1 MVISGDC
8 LLITACHREA
18 SRAQAR
24 DLTKATV
31 TQLSGLPES
40 LNWSMLLNRTTA
52 QPIRAQV
59 ARYQGLIMVDL
70 DNTSVY
76 RQLDKSGMLIHLHGF
91 SEQCQKAWEKVLK
104 FDLPLQYTKI
114 SNVVIVGMGGS
125 AIGGDIVRRLALAES
140 KLPVWVH
147 RDYGLP
153 AFVDESTLV
162 IASSYSGNTE
172 ETISAFTES
181 LKTPAKKLVI
191 TSGGKL
197 KHLAENESIPVFVV
211 DYQAPPRA
219 AFPSN
224 FVPLVGIFQKLGL
237 LGDKSA
243 DLQEAVDILKK
254 LSRDFIENKPSASN
268 PAKQLAA
275 KLRGRVAVIYGAE
288 ILSEVAQ
295 RWKEQFNEN
304 SKAWAFSESF
314 PELNHNAVVGYEFP
328 PEAKEKI
335 FVLMMRSSSLRPQNL
350 LRYEI
355 TAKLLDKAGIAYKFA
370 EARGKSALAQMM
382 SLVLLGDY
390 ASFYLAILNEV
401 DPSSTD
407 AINFVKQ
414 YLAKSAISS
423 D

>member
-1 MVISGDC
+1 
-8 LLITACHREA
+8 
-18 SRAQAR
+18 
-24 DLTKATV
+24 
-31 TQLSGLPES
+31 
-40 LNWSMLLNRTTA
+40 
-52 QPIRAQV
+52 
-59 ARYQGLIMVDL
+59 MVDL
-70 DNTSVY
+70 DNASVY
-76 RQLDKSGMLIHLHGF
+76 QQFDKSGMINHLHGF
-91 SEQCQKAWEKVLK
+91 PEQCQKAWEKVLK
-104 FDLPLQYTKI
+104 FELPRNYTKI

-153 AFVDESTLV
+153 AFVDASTLV

-172 ETISAFTES
+172 ETLSAFTKS
-181 LKTPAKKLVI
+181 LKTQAEKLVI

-197 KHLAENESIPVFVV
+197 KHLAENEGIPAFVV

-219 AFPSN
+219 AFPYN
-224 FVPLVGIFQKLGL
+224 LILLVGIFQKLGL

-243 DLQEAVDILKK
+243 DLLEAVDILNK
-254 LSRDFIENKPSASN
+254 LSRDFVETRPLASN

-295 RWKEQFNEN
+295 RWKAEFNEN
-304 SKAWAFSESF
+304 SKVWAFFESF
-314 PELNHNAVVGYEFP
+314 PELNHNAVDGYEFP
-328 PEAKEKI
+328 LEAKGRI
-335 FVLMMRSSSLRPQNL
+335 FVFLLHSSALRPRSL
-350 LRYEI
+350 LRYEA
-355 TAKLLDKAGIAYKFA
+355 TAKLLAKAGIAHEFI
-370 EARGKSALAQMM
+370 EARGESALAQVM

-401 DPSSTD
+401 DPTSTD

-414 YLAKSAISS
+414 YLAESAISS